1 MIEKSLPW
9 KSAPAVLERALA
21 QSSAKSISSNH
32 WGIKMNR
39 KLRLEITLGDLVYAL
54 TEEVR
59 RHIRDENLVYEI
71 VADLL
76 AGMTS
81 ARGKINYSGIPSQL
95 ARLAS

>member
-1 MIEKSLPW
+1 
-9 KSAPAVLERALA
+9 
-21 QSSAKSISSNH
+21 
-32 WGIKMNR
+32 MNR
-39 KLRLEITLGDLVYAL
+39 KLELEITLGDLVYTL

-59 RHIRDENLVYEI
+59 RHIRDEKLVYEI

-81 ARGKINYSGIPSQL
+81 ARGKINYSGIPSQH

>member
-1 MIEKSLPW
+1 
-9 KSAPAVLERALA
+9 
-21 QSSAKSISSNH
+21 
-32 WGIKMNR
+32 MNR
-39 KLRLEITLGDLVYAL
+39 KLELEITLGDLVYTL

-59 RHIRDENLVYEI
+59 RHIRDEKLVYEI

>member
-1 MIEKSLPW
+1 
-9 KSAPAVLERALA
+9 
-21 QSSAKSISSNH
+21 
-32 WGIKMNR
+32 MNR
-39 KLRLEITLGDLVYAL
+39 KLGLEITLGDLVYAL

-59 RHIRDENLVYEI
+59 RHIRDEKLVYEI

>member
-1 MIEKSLPW
+1 
-9 KSAPAVLERALA
+9 
-21 QSSAKSISSNH
+21 
-32 WGIKMNR
+32 MNR
-39 KLRLEITLGDLVYAL
+39 KLKLEITLGDLVCAL

-59 RHIRDENLVYEI
+59 RHIRDEKLVYEI

-81 ARGKINYSGIPSQL
+81 ARGKINYCGIPSQL